1 MWDEVN
7 PNLWITNENTQ
18 ISQYIS
24 IENATFTWA
33 GKINISEKEDEEE
46 NSTDD
51 EKKHKNKNSSK
62 KNGIISTVI

>member
-18 ISQYIS
+18 ISQDIS

-33 GKINISEKEDEEE
+33 GKINIFWERRRRRKFNWWWEE
-46 NSTDD
+46 
-51 EKKHKNKNSSK
+51 
-62 KNGIISTVI
+62 I